1 MLSVTPVSA
10 GEQGVEYLL
19 AESGCDEPQ
28 TQAESGDVEQ
38 AEAGPAGGGEGGSG
52 AEYLLSGERHGEHAG
67 VWVGSGLAELGVNAG
82 DRVDADTMRAVFG
95 RLVNPET
102 GEQLGRAPR
111 KFKSPSE
118 RLAAALAA
126 EPDATPERRK
136 ELEWQV
142 RTSQRKA
149 VGYYD
154 LTFSPAKSVS
164 VYYAALR
171 AAGRTADADKVWSAH
186 RTAVATAIGYL
197 EREAGYSRSG
207 YHGRTKDGRSVGE
220 YVSAGQWIVTRWDH
234 TTSREG
240 DPQLHSHAAVLNRV
254 RCEDGAWRAL
264 DGKALY
270 QERAAA
276 GAIYE
281 RTLEEAMQRD
291 LPVRFELRPDGKARE
306 IVGIGQDVR
315 DTFSG
320 RRVQVR
326 EQVQAWAADY
336 EAKHGRAPSRYEL
349 TVMAQKAALTTR
361 RAKSGQTESAEEQNA
376 RWAEQAAAADGGEL
390 EDIVTA
396 VMAAVETGEPVAAG
410 ELDRPAVIAAAVA
423 DVQATRASWT
433 RSELQQALNRHLPSH
448 LGLTE
453 SAFETLLDELVD
465 EAVAPGN
472 AAGVLLL
479 TAPDAVTVPDALRRK
494 SDGRSRW
501 RPHRD
506 ERYATEAQIAA
517 EERLARAAAAEGA
530 PMVQAAELA
539 QVEASLVEQG
549 LGDDQRA
556 AVLGIL
562 GSGRRGDVLIGPA
575 GSGKSFTVAALAE
588 QWREHVGGP
597 VVGLATSQNAAQVL
611 QEEGLTAANIS
622 RWLNAYEPD
631 ARTGEARATLPANA
645 LLVIDE
651 TGMSATDQLD
661 RVRRIAERSGAKL
674 LWTGDHEQLDAVGAG
689 GALRMLARGQV
700 HELGVEDGRRFR
712 ARWEQ
717 EASLGLRSGSHDA
730 LRQYDEHGRVREG
743 DLAAMTDAAVEGY
756 LTDRLHGRSSVLLV
770 RDNKQAAD
778 LSGRIRAEL
787 IRLGE
792 VEAVDGVELDDE
804 TAAGVGDLVQTRLN
818 APRIIDPE
826 SGRWVINRDV
836 WRVVERHESGALT
849 VELDQR
855 GADRPARVTLPPD
868 YVAKHV
874 TLAYAST
881 VHAAQGRTVDRA
893 HALAELGLSRHDLYV
908 MLSRGRDANLAYVV
922 TQAEPDD
929 ERGNERLDTDRIAVL
944 SEILDRDTAQHA
956 AVDVMREE
964 LEHADSLTTLGTIWS
979 AVMTEQSR
987 DRYADVLLDVLGP
1000 EQSQALDDEP
1010 GTDRLWRAVRSA
1022 ELAGHDPEQLLR
1034 QVATERELATAE
1046 SVADVLRHRIH
1057 ARVGEL
1063 PQPQQA
1069 SWTERTVTPPG
1080 IIGDYAHELAAA
1092 MDARQAKLGE
1102 HAATEPPAWAVER
1115 LGAVP
1120 DDPTERAEWIDRAGR
1135 VAAYREM
1142 YGVDEQPT
1150 ALGPAP
1156 SREMPDARAAWEQ
1169 AYDALGAPEEERDF
1183 AAAGDDELRGVLD
1196 GYAREQ
1202 AWAPVHVAELYRE
1215 TELTRERYERKAA
1228 LTAAETGALVDD
1240 EERDRT
1246 ARRAAQ
1252 YERIAAQMA
1261 ERAGKL
1267 AEVHEA
1273 RQAWYEHTADARRAA
1288 ELARAELRRRG
1299 VETVQTEEPEQ
1310 VAEDSTATEQ
1320 ERAPAQVEQQTTPP
1334 QLGESADQTTPNTA
1348 QVEELPAT
1356 PQVAPEPEAEPE
1368 TPNADLEAEAADA
1381 AAHRDQVAEQ
1391 LPEQKAPER
1400 RQLAARD
1407 AVSDAELD
1415 AAVEQARQAMAQLR
1429 QHAAEQQDKER
1440 REAARLQVE
1449 RQEAQAEQERADAEQ
1464 DAWQIER

>member
-1 MLSVTPVSA
+1 MILGTMLLVLSVTPVSA

-28 TQAESGDVEQ
+28 TQAVDGELEQ
-38 AEAGPAGGGEGGSG
+38 AEAGPASGEGGAG
-52 AEYLLSGERHGEHAG
+52 PEYFLSGERHGERAG
-67 VWVGSGLAELGVNAG
+67 VWVGSGLADLGVNAG

-95 RLVNPET
+95 RLVNPQT
-102 GEQLGRAPR
+102 GELLGRAPR
-111 KFKSPSE
+111 KFRSPTE

-171 AAGRTADADKVWSAH
+171 ASGRTADAEKVWSAH
-186 RTAVATAIGYL
+186 RQAVSAAIGYL

-220 YVSAGQWIVTRWDH
+220 YMAAGHWIVTRWDH
-234 TTSREG
+234 TVSREG

-254 RCEDGAWRAL
+254 RCEDDAWRAL

-281 RTLEEAMQRD
+281 RTLEEAMQAE

-306 IVGIGQDVR
+306 IVGIGQEVR
-315 DTFSG
+315 DVFSG
-320 RRVQVR
+320 RRVQVVA
-326 EQVQAWAADY
+326 QVQAWATEY
-336 EAKHGRAPSRYEL
+336 ESKHGRTPSRYEL

-361 RAKSGQTESAEEQNA
+361 RPKSGQTESAAEQDA
-376 RWAEQAAAADGGEL
+376 RWAEQAVAGGGEL

-396 VMAAVETGEPVAAG
+396 AMAAVEAGGEPVVVE
-410 ELDRPAVIAAAVA
+410 ELERPAVIAAAVA

-453 SAFETLLDELVD
+453 EAFQALLDELVD

-479 TAPDAVTVPDALRRK
+479 TAPDVVAVPEALRRK

-506 ERYATEAQIAA
+506 ERYATETQIAA
-517 EERLARAAAAEGA
+517 EERLVRAAAAEGA
-530 PMVQAAELA
+530 PMVEAGELA
-539 QVEASLVEQG
+539 QVEASLVGQG

-556 AVLGIL
+556 AVVGIL

-588 QWREHVGGP
+588 QWRERVGGP
-597 VVGLATSQNAAQVL
+597 VVGLATSQIAAQVL
-611 QEEGLTAANIS
+611 REEGLTAHNIA
-622 RWLNAYEPD
+622 RWLHAYEPD
-631 ARTGEARATLPANA
+631 ERTGEARATLAPGA

-661 RVRRIAERSGAKL
+661 RVRRVAERAGAKL

-700 HELGVEDGRRFR
+700 HELGVEDGRRFH

-717 EASLGLRSGSHDA
+717 QASLELRSGSRDA
-730 LRQYDEHGRVREG
+730 LRQYDEHGRFVEG
-743 DLAAMTDAAVEGY
+743 DLAAMTNAAIEGY

-787 IRLGE
+787 MRLGQ
-792 VEAVDGVELDDE
+792 VDATDGVELHDR
-804 TAAGVGDLVQTRLN
+804 TAAGVGDLVQTRQN
-818 APRIIDPE
+818 APKIIDPGN
-826 SGRWVINRDV
+826 GRWVINRDV
-836 WRVVERHESGALT
+836 WRVVERHETGALT

-855 GADRPARVTLPPD
+855 GAERAARVTLPPD
-868 YVAKHV
+868 YVAEHV

-881 VHAAQGRTVDRA
+881 VHAAQGRTVDRG

-908 MLSRGRDANLAYVV
+908 MLSRGREANLAYVV

-929 ERGNERLDTDRIAVL
+929 ERGNERLDSDRIAVL
-944 SEILDRDTAQHA
+944 SEIIDRDTAQHA

-979 AVMTEQSR
+979 AVMAEQSR
-987 DRYADVLLDVLGP
+987 DRYTDVLLDVLGP
-1000 EQSQALDDEP
+1000 EQMQGLDDEP
-1010 GTDRLWRAVRSA
+1010 GTDRLWRAIRSA
-1022 ELAGHDPEQLLR
+1022 ELAGHDPEQLLH

-1046 SVADVLRHRIH
+1046 SVADVLRHRVH

-1069 SWTERTVTPPG
+1069 SWAERTVTPPG
-1080 IIGDYAHELAAA
+1080 IIGEYAHELAAA
-1092 MDARQAKLGE
+1092 MDVRQATLGE
-1102 HAATEPPAWAVER
+1102 LAAAEPPAWALDR
-1115 LGAVP
+1115 LGPVP
-1120 DDPTERAEWIDRAGR
+1120 DEPTERAEWIDRAGR

-1142 YGVDEQPT
+1142 YGVDEQQT

-1183 AAAGDDELRGVLD
+1183 ASAGDDELRGIIETY
-1196 GYAREQ
+1196 GREQ
-1202 AWAPVHVAELYRE
+1202 AWAPLHVAELYRE
-1215 TELTRERYERKAA
+1215 TELTRERYERRAA
-1228 LTAAETGALVDD
+1228 LTAAEAVQVVDD

-1246 ARRAAQ
+1246 EKRAAQ
-1252 YERIAAQMA
+1252 WEGIAAQMA
-1261 ERAGKL
+1261 DRAGKL
-1267 AEVHEA
+1267 VEVHEA
-1273 RQAWYEHTADARRAA
+1273 RQAWYEHSADVRRAD

-1299 VETVQTEEPEQ
+1299 VEITRDAEPEQ
-1310 VAEDSTATEQ
+1310 VTEGSTAAEQ
-1320 ERAPAQVEQQTTPP
+1320 ERAPAQLEQEPVEQATPKAE
-1334 QLGESADQTTPNTA
+1334 QA
-1348 QVEELPAT
+1348 EELP
-1356 PQVAPEPEAEPE
+1356 PEPELVAEPE
-1368 TPNADLEAEAADA
+1368 TANAEVEPEPADPAADRDQAAKDQPVQPA
-1381 AAHRDQVAEQ
+1381 AAS
-1391 LPEQKAPER
+1391 
-1400 RQLAARD
+1400 RQLGGRD
-1407 AVSDAELD
+1407 AISDAELD

-1449 RQEAQAEQERADAEQ
+1449 RQEAQAGQERADAEQ